1 MAAVYA
7 VVAWLLVQIIVSIK
21 GPLGLPIWTDTLVI
35 VLVALGFP
43 SLWFSHGH
51 RRYGMCL
58 GLTGSTDEAV
68 EEFELA
74 HELQSALSDRSWRMA
89 LLGVDPFFDSD
100 RAERRVRELL
110 ANVVRE
116 PS

>member
-7 VVAWLLVQIIVSIK
+7 VVAWLLVQIIVSIE

-43 SLWFSHGH
+43 VAL
-51 RRYGMCL
+51 
-58 GLTGSTDEAV
+58 V
-68 EEFELA
+68 LA
-74 HELQSALSDRSWRMA
+74 WAPE
-89 LLGVDPFFDSD
+89 GVDPFFDSV
-100 RAERRVRELL
+100 RAERRFQKLL

>member
-21 GPLGLPIWTDTLVI
+21 EPLGLPIWTD
-35 VLVALGFP
+35 
-43 SLWFSHGH
+43 
-51 RRYGMCL
+51 
-58 GLTGSTDEAV
+58 ST
-68 EEFELA
+68 
-74 HELQSALSDRSWRMA
+74 
-89 LLGVDPFFDSD
+89 PFFDSV
-100 RAERRVRELL
+100 RAERRVRKLL